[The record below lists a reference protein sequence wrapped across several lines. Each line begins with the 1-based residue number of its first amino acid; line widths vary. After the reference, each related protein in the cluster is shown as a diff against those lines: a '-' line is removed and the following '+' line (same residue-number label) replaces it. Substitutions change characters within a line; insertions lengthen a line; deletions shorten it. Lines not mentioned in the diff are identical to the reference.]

1 MLNVDIVVTYIMI
14 YRRPP
19 HTGAPSLS
27 PQGTYYH
34 NQVTD
39 AESECRADGGQVKNK
54 FFILIYSQCWHSSR
68 VHSSR
73 KHGTNEFLASGHY
86 FHIIPV
92 QFHCKE
98 FKLFNYLMTGPKK
111 CEDWARP
118 GVSSN
123 TLFIREQSRAAAK
136 HIAAPAVTP
145 THPGINC
152 IFISGLSEFWARN
165 QMQNALF
172 ITFFASSVPLRVP
185 WLINLSSI
193 TLYRLLVVAHY
204 ARC

>member
-1 MLNVDIVVTYIMI
+1 MSFS
-14 YRRPP
+14 RR
-19 HTGAPSLS
+19 G
-27 PQGTYYH
+27 
-34 NQVTD
+34 
-39 AESECRADGGQVKNK
+39 
-54 FFILIYSQCWHSSR
+54 
-68 VHSSR
+68 
-73 KHGTNEFLASGHY
+73 
-86 FHIIPV
+86 IISTLFRIS
-92 QFHCKE
+92 FHCKE

-123 TLFIREQSRAAAK
+123 KLFIREQSRAAAK

-172 ITFFASSVPLRVP
+172 ITFFASSVSLRVP

-193 TLYRLLVVAHY
+193 TLYLLLVVAHY
-204 ARC
+204 ARCWHWNITRSRTRFARGISENHSPVTRERDWGGGSVTW